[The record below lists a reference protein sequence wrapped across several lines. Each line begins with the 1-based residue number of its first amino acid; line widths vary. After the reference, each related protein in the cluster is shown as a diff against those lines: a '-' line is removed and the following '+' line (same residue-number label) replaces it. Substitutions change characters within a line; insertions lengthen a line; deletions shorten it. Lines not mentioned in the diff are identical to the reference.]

1 MLGINWEFPIKEQK
15 VFGVYLGPKVLA
27 YMVSEHPENAF
38 KNGLLNLPYLPSDTL
53 LDNYSDTLLN
63 IKYLFRLVLIVIAL
77 SFVVL
82 RLFFSFFEKAFL
94 REETQLGNCFLFV
107 IGLHQC

>member
-15 VFGVYLGPKVLA
+15 FSGVYLGPKVLA

-63 IKYLFRLVLIVIAL
+63 TKYLFRLVLIVIAL